1 MYFYSQS
8 LSWEKEPLA
17 KLDNGISAGIAA
29 ALQRRISKVL
39 HVQRFVIH
47 VQVTKNNDRA
57 LSTLC
62 LF

>member
-1 MYFYSQS
+1 M
-8 LSWEKEPLA
+8 A
-17 KLDNGISAGIAA
+17 KLDNGISADIAA

-47 VQVTKNNDRA
+47 VQVTKNNGRA